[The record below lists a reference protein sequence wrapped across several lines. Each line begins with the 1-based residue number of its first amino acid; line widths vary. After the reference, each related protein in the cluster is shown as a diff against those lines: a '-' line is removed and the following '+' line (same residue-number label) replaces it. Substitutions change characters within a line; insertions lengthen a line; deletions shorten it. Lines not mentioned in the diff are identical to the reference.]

1 MNLHQIL
8 ILLLT
13 ITLIHSTFT
22 NTTTFWSNQ
31 LGQPLNYECYSG
43 THMPMQVMSKSTGS
57 TPAANQ
63 PCTTLSSPHKA
74 TRPPYLTH
82 ASH

>member
-13 ITLIHSTFT
+13 FTLIHSTFT

-43 THMPMQVMSKSTGS
+43 TPLSMQVMSKSTGS
-57 TPAANQ
+57 TPVANQ
-63 PCTTLSSPHKA
+63 PCTTPSSPHRV
-74 TRPPYLTH
+74 THPPYLTYV
-82 ASH
+82 SH